1 MVMQVTMGNKGL
13 SQVTHFY
20 LREIMSHVSHSTLCD
35 STQRDKRKKLSHR
48 HHYGK
53 SYLTPR
59 EFDCVKL
66 LLENK
71 KMKEIAFDL
80 GLSKRTVEFYMKNIR
95 QRYSL
100 RKRSEVIAYFKNIDS
115 FKSI

>member
-1 MVMQVTMGNKGL
+1 MAMQVTMRNKGL

-20 LREIMSHVSHSTLCD
+20 LREIMSHVSHSALCD
-35 STQRDKRKKLSHR
+35 LTQRDKKKKLSHR

-59 EFDCVKL
+59 EFDCIKL

-71 KMKEIAFDL
+71 KIKEIAFDL
-80 GLSKRTVEFYMKNIR
+80 IKFAFSSTADLVDAVQSRVDTT
-95 QRYSL
+95 
-100 RKRSEVIAYFKNIDS
+100 
-115 FKSI
+115 